1 MMIIIICFTISIIM
15 YIVAGSINDYSWSR
29 VLRALAIV
37 AAVILAFLLNVEL
50 SGMVS

>member
-1 MMIIIICFTISIIM
+1 MMITIICLAVSIIM

-37 AAVILAFLLNVEL
+37 AAVLLAFSLNVEL